1 MRTAMLA
8 WAGRSVVSAIDR
20 LSATEMKRSGIEVRK
35 QTGTQSGWS
44 RCSRQHN
51 ADGHA
56 CMSRAQCGVCY
67 RQAVR
72 DRDEAKRNRGAETDW
87 HAVRTYRIR
96 EILYGKYRK
105 GIP

>member
-1 MRTAMLA
+1 MRMTRTA
-8 WAGRSVVSAIDR
+8 
-20 LSATEMKRSGIEVRK
+20 
-35 QTGTQSGWS
+35 
-44 RCSRQHN
+44 CSRQHN

-87 HAVRTYRIR
+87 HAVRMEPMRRTGTQSGRTGS
-96 EILYGKYRK
+96 GKYYTGNTARVYHDAVCCTADSGK
-105 GIP
+105 E